1 MITNLCS
8 NKIAYVRA
16 ILKPL
21 FRTSSNKFTVLCY
34 FLFFIIQCLLG
45 SYNVKP
51 VEQFLMLYRKYNHH
65 KFTNLEN
72 SFAIFYISSY
82 DTAMQIR

>member
-21 FRTSSNKFTVLCY
+21 FRTSSNKLLLLLLL
-34 FLFFIIQCLLG
+34 LFFIQYLLG

-51 VEQFLMLYRKYNHH
+51 IEQFLMLYRKYNHH

-72 SFAIFYISSY
+72 SFAIFYISSCE
-82 DTAMQIR
+82 APMQK